1 MEITMKAAQLYGKED
16 LRIVDITKPQISADE
31 VLLKIKASAICGT
44 DVRML
49 KNGHK
54 AASESTP
61 LTLGHEIAGEIAEVG
76 ANIKAYKPGD
86 RVAVAPN
93 LGCGVCDLCVS
104 GNTHMCR
111 DSEALGVTIPGAFAE
126 YMVIPAEAVRQGN
139 ICIIGD
145 NTSFEEAALAEPFS
159 CVYNAFELYGVN
171 PGDSVVI
178 IGAGPIGL
186 MHAKLA
192 KMAGAGKVIINDLN
206 TDRLAECKALDP
218 WYITMD
224 GNNFEENLMK
234 ETGGRG
240 ADVVITA
247 CPAAAAQQAALRIA
261 AIFGRIN
268 FFGGLPAG
276 KSEVP
281 LDTNEIHYKQLTIT
295 GMTRQSL
302 RQFRTCLSLI
312 EQNLVN
318 VADLISTKSALDEL
332 ESAINKSAA
341 GDGLKNM
348 IVF

>member
-1 MEITMKAAQLYGKED
+1 MQAAQLYGKED
-16 LRIVDITKPQISADE
+16 LRVVEIAKPGISADE

-54 AASESTP
+54 DASEDNP
-61 LTLGHEIAGEIAEVG
+61 LTIGHEIAGVIAEVG
-76 ANIKAYKPGD
+76 ANITTYRAGD

-93 LGCGVCDLCVS
+93 LGCGICDLCVS

-111 DSEALGVTIPGAFAE
+111 ESEALGVTIPGAFAE
-126 YMVIPAEAVRQGN
+126 FMVIPAKAVRQGN
-139 ICIIGD
+139 ICKIGE
-145 NTSFEEAALAEPFS
+145 NTSFEDAALAEPFS
-159 CVYNAFELYGVN
+159 CVYNAFELYNVN

-178 IGAGPIGL
+178 IGSGPIGL

-206 TDRLAECKALDP
+206 TDRLAECRAIDSSF
-218 WYITMD
+218 ITMD
-224 GNNFEENLMK
+224 GTDFEENLMV

-247 CPAAAAQQAALRIA
+247 CPAPQAQQAALRIA
-261 AIFGRIN
+261 AVFGRIC
-268 FFGGLPAG
+268 FFGGLPQG
-276 KSEVP
+276 KSEVA

-302 RQFRTCLSLI
+302 AQFRTTLTLV
-312 EQNLVN
+312 EKNLVT
-318 VADLISTKSALDEL
+318 VSDLITTKSALKDL
-332 ESAINKSAA
+332 EAIINKSAR
-341 GDGLKNM
+341 GEGLKNM

>member
-1 MEITMKAAQLYGKED
+1 MKAAQLYGKED
-16 LRIVDITKPQISADE
+16 LRITDILKPEIKDGE
-31 VLLKIKASAICGT
+31 ILLQIKASAICGT

-54 AASESTP
+54 QASESTP
-61 LTLGHEIAGEIAEVG
+61 LTLGHEISGVIAETG
-76 ANIKAYKPGD
+76 ADVKTYKAGD

-111 DSEALGVTIPGAFAE
+111 ESEALGVTIPGAFAE
-126 YMVIPAEAVRQGN
+126 YMLIPAAAVRQGN
-139 ICIIGD
+139 VCLIGD

-171 PGDSVVI
+171 PGDTVVI

-192 KMAGAGKVIINDLN
+192 KMAGAGRIIINDLN
-206 TDRLAECKALDP
+206 TDRLAECREIDSAFE
-218 WYITMD
+218 TMD
-224 GNNFEENLMK
+224 GNNFEEKLFEKTNGK
-234 ETGGRG
+234 G
-240 ADVVITA
+240 ADVVVTA
-247 CPAAAAQQAALRIA
+247 CPAPSAQQAALRIA
-261 AIFGRIN
+261 AVFGRIN
-268 FFGGLPAG
+268 FFGGLPHG

-295 GMTRQSL
+295 GMTRQNL
-302 RQFRTCLSLI
+302 RQYRTCLSLI
-312 EQNLVN
+312 EQDLVS
-318 VADLISTKSALDEL
+318 VGDLISTKSPLDEL
-332 ESAINKSAA
+332 ESAINRSAK
-341 GDGLKNM
+341 GEGLKNM

>member
-1 MEITMKAAQLYGKED
+1 MKAAQLFGKED
-16 LRIVDITKPQISADE
+16 LRIVDIAKPEINSDE
-31 VLLKIKASAICGT
+31 VLLKVKASAICGT

-54 AASESTP
+54 KASESNP

-76 ANIKAYKPGD
+76 ANISAYKAGD

-111 DSEALGVTIPGAFAE
+111 SSEALGVTIAGAFAE

-139 ICIIGD
+139 ICKIGS
-145 NTSFEEAALAEPFS
+145 NTSFEDAALAEPFS

-171 PGDSVVI
+171 PGDCVVI

-192 KMAGAGKVIINDLN
+192 KMAGAGKIIINDLN
-206 TDRLAECKALDP
+206 TERLAECKEIDSMFL
-218 WYITMD
+218 TMD

-247 CPAAAAQQAALRIA
+247 CPAPSAQQAALRIA

-268 FFGGLPAG
+268 YFGGLPAG
-276 KSEVP
+276 KSEVA

-312 EQNLVN
+312 EQNLVK
-318 VADLISTKSALDEL
+318 VSDLISTKSALKDL
-332 ESAINKSAA
+332 EAAINRSSR
-341 GDGLKNM
+341 GEGLKNM
-348 IVF
+348 VVF

>member
-1 MEITMKAAQLYGKED
+1 MKAAQLYGKED
-16 LRIVDITKPQISADE
+16 LRIVEIEKPLITADE
-31 VLLKIKASAICGT
+31 VLLKIRASAICGT

-49 KNGHK
+49 RNGHK
-54 AASESTP
+54 AASASNP
-61 LTLGHEIAGEIAEVG
+61 LTLGHEISGEIDAVG
-76 ANIKAYKPGD
+76 ANIAAYKPGD

-139 ICIIGD
+139 ICLIGD

-192 KMAGAGKVIINDLN
+192 RMAGAGKVIINDLN
-206 TDRLAECKALDP
+206 ADRLAECREIDP
-218 WYITMD
+218 SFITMD
-224 GNNFEENLMK
+224 GNNFEEKLMN
-234 ETGGRG
+234 ETGKKG

-247 CPAAAAQQAALRIA
+247 CPAPAAQQAALRIA
-261 AIFGRIN
+261 AVFGRVN
-268 FFGGLPAG
+268 YFGGLPAG
-276 KSEVP
+276 KSEVA

-312 EQNLVN
+312 EQNLVS
-318 VADLISTKSALDEL
+318 VSDLISTKSALGDL
-332 ESAINKSAA
+332 EEAINRSAR
-341 GDGLKNM
+341 GEGLKNM

>member
-1 MEITMKAAQLYGKED
+1 MQAAQLYGKED
-16 LRIVDITKPQISADE
+16 LRVVEIASPVITADE

-54 AASESTP
+54 NASKSNP
-61 LTLGHEIAGEIAEVG
+61 LTIGHEIAGVIEEVG
-76 ANIKAYKPGD
+76 ANITAYKVGD

-111 DSEALGVTIPGAFAE
+111 ESEALGVTIPGAFAE
-126 YMVIPAEAVRQGN
+126 FMVIPAQAVRQGN
-139 ICIIGD
+139 ICVIGD
-145 NTSFEEAALAEPFS
+145 NTSFEDAALAEPFS
-159 CVYNAFELYGVN
+159 CVYNAFELYGVK

-178 IGAGPIGL
+178 IGSGPIGL
-186 MHAKLA
+186 MHAKLS

-206 TDRLAECKALDP
+206 PDRLADCKAIDSSF
-218 WYITMD
+218 ITMD

-234 ETGGRG
+234 ETDGKG
-240 ADVVITA
+240 ADVIITA
-247 CPAAAAQQAALRIA
+247 CPAPQAQQTALRIA
-261 AIFGRIN
+261 AVFGRIC
-268 FFGGLPAG
+268 FFGGLPHG
-276 KSEVP
+276 KSEVA

-302 RQFRTCLSLI
+302 AQFRTTLA
-312 EQNLVN
+312 LVEKGLVT
-318 VADLISTKSALDEL
+318 VADLITTKSPLKDL
-332 ESAINKSAA
+332 EAAINRSAK
-341 GDGLKNM
+341 GEGLKNM

>member
-1 MEITMKAAQLYGKED
+1 MKAAQLYGKED
-16 LRIVDITKPQISADE
+16 LRLVDIAKPEITADE
-31 VLLKIKASAICGT
+31 VLLTIKASAICGT

-54 AASESTP
+54 NASESNP
-61 LTLGHEIAGEIAEVG
+61 LTIGHEISGVIAEVG

-104 GNTHMCR
+104 GNTHMCSE
-111 DSEALGVTIPGAFAE
+111 SEALGVTIPGAFAE
-126 YMVIPAEAVRQGN
+126 YMVIPAQAVRQGN
-139 ICIIGD
+139 ICKIGD
-145 NTSFEEAALAEPFS
+145 NTAFEEAALAEPFS

-186 MHAKLA
+186 MHAKLC

-206 TDRLAECKALDP
+206 TDRLAECKALDSSF
-218 WYITMD
+218 ITMD
-224 GNNFEENLMK
+224 GNNFEANLMK
-234 ETGGRG
+234 ETDGKG
-240 ADVVITA
+240 ANVVITA
-247 CPAAAAQQAALRIA
+247 CPAPQAQQTSLRIA
-261 AIFGRIN
+261 AIFGRIC
-268 FFGGLPAG
+268 FFGGLPVG
-276 KSEVP
+276 KSEVA

-312 EQNLVN
+312 EQNLVS
-318 VADLISTKSALDEL
+318 VSDLITTKSKL
-332 ESAINKSAA
+332 ENLEEAINKSAK
-341 GDGLKNM
+341 GEGLKNM

>member
-1 MEITMKAAQLYGKED
+1 MKAAQLYGKED
-16 LRIVDITKPQISADE
+16 LRVVDIAKPEITADE
-31 VLLKIKASAICGT
+31 VLLKIRASAICGT

-54 AASESTP
+54 AASESNP
-61 LTLGHEIAGEIAEVG
+61 LTIGHEIAGEIAEVG
-76 ANIKAYKPGD
+76 ANITAYKPGD

-111 DSEALGVTIPGAFAE
+111 SSEALGVTIPGAFAE

-139 ICIIGD
+139 ICVIGD

-206 TDRLAECKALDP
+206 IDRLAQCREIDSSFITLDG
-218 WYITMD
+218 T
-224 GNNFEENLMK
+224 NFEENVKK
-234 ETGGRG
+234 ETGGKG

-247 CPAAAAQQAALRIA
+247 APVAQIQQAALRIA
-261 AIFGRIN
+261 GIFGRIS

-276 KSEVP
+276 KSEVA

-312 EQNLVN
+312 EQDLVS
-318 VADLISTKSALDEL
+318 VSDLITTKSPLEEL
-332 ESAINKSAA
+332 EAAINRSAK
-341 GDGLKNM
+341 GEGLKNM

>member
-1 MEITMKAAQLYGKED
+1 MQAAQLYGKED
-16 LRIVDITKPQISADE
+16 LRVVEIARPEITADE

-54 AASESTP
+54 AASESNP
-61 LTLGHEIAGEIAEVG
+61 LTIGHEIAGEIAEVG
-76 ANIKAYKPGD
+76 ANVKAYKPGD
-86 RVAVAPN
+86 RAAVAPN

-111 DSEALGVTIPGAFAE
+111 ESEALGVTIPGAFAE
-126 YMVIPAEAVRQGN
+126 YMVIPAQAVRQGN

-145 NTSFEEAALAEPFS
+145 NTSFEDAALAEPFS

-178 IGAGPIGL
+178 IGSGPIGL

-206 TDRLAECKALDP
+206 ADRLAECREIDSSF
-218 WYITMD
+218 ITMD
-224 GNNFEENLMK
+224 GSNFEENLMA

-247 CPAAAAQQAALRIA
+247 CPAPQAQQSALRIA
-261 AIFGRIN
+261 AVFGRICY
-268 FFGGLPAG
+268 FGGLPAG
-276 KSEVP
+276 KSEVA

-302 RQFRTCLSLI
+302 AQFRTTLALV
-312 EQNLVN
+312 EKNLVT
-318 VADLISTKSALDEL
+318 VSDLITTKSPLKDL
-332 ESAINKSAA
+332 EAAINRSAK
-341 GDGLKNM
+341 GEGLKNM